1 MCVEAMDT
9 KSKNLRNGCQRKT
22 MKPGSTLR
30 WIRPRVFAEEGE
42 KADEASKQCRGSA
55 LRTIRKYLGRER
67 RRPQLAD
74 LAQLL
79 GGIGGKAN
87 KKESTR
93 EARLIGACAHRQPP
107 GAMAPENTTQYLMGN
122 VYEDMTTD
130 GIHAVPRDASADVY
144 CGSLS
149 SRVCAPQDCDEDGCL
164 AFQQRDFEEVFALYW
179 QPE

>member
-1 MCVEAMDT
+1 
-9 KSKNLRNGCQRKT
+9 
-22 MKPGSTLR
+22 MKPGSKMS
-30 WIRPRVFAEEGE
+30 WIRPRVLAEEE
-42 KADEASKQCRGSA
+42 EAHEALKQCRGTA
-55 LRTIRKYLGRER
+55 LRTIRKYLGREQ

-79 GGIGGKAN
+79 GGIGRKA
-87 KKESTR
+87 KMQSTR
-93 EARLIGACAHRQPP
+93 EERRVAASAHRQPS

-130 GIHAVPRDASADVY
+130 DDGTVPRDASADVY

-149 SRVCAPQDCDEDGCL
+149 SRVCASQDCNEDGCL
-164 AFQQRDFEEVFALYW
+164 AFQQRDFEEVFELYW